1 VGLAL
6 LCCYCGKSGH
16 QLVYALTA
24 AVRTLDFGFL
34 DVGDVEALGEF
45 LVAVL
50 AVVEVLRHN
59 ATPAMMIAPQ
69 AVDGR

>member
-6 LCCYCGKSGH
+6 LCGYCGESGH
-16 QLVYALTA
+16 QLVYALA
-24 AVRTLDFGFL
+24 AANWTLDFGFL
-34 DVGDVEALGEF
+34 DVGDVEVLGEF